1 MRLSHLAAVATL
13 VALLG
18 AMFLALPSAGAQTVL
33 AECVLVQGMVL
44 NADGTTTAGEDDAV
58 PCMRTIPGSGELGT
72 AFVSGSAD
80 ILATDSPSVAGRV
93 VTFTPAEPVAA
104 QGDTAADPNTGSAMY
119 RIIASN
125 TNGVT
130 LGTYEIKVTTKAQ
143 GKGDET
149 EDTSSISPNFKISFV
164 GDSDNIVSAGGT
176 VDVKVEAAN
185 ASLTRVTV
193 SGGLNFYERTVT
205 TTYAEDNTNTPH
217 DADTDLDTTV
227 VTTRRVV
234 GSTLPVADLGLAT
247 NSGGVTWTTD
257 SGSDEAATIAAQDV
271 SAAKYLELAV
281 PVGTAPGEYTV
292 SAIGT
297 YQRGTTTHTLV
308 KTAMLTVGDTVEVET
323 VTFDLSS
330 PRRTGLMSYVPGA
343 APAALNPKA
352 VDEVG
357 GPPNGTGKDGY
368 EDDASTRE
376 SAIIS
381 VGSANNTE
389 FSLSILNRSGKPSE
403 ASAIT
408 SIVISTTGGSLQAKA
423 GQNYECDAVR
433 RTRACEIDISTY
445 ADAGDPLPSK
455 IRVLLSAP
463 ETPGT
468 AEVRAVVVAGGQVHA
483 PDPVTITFYGPLAEL
498 SLSEPSGTLLSHHTN
513 AAGDDR
519 DMIKFTVN
527 ATDADDNAVRTPNVG
542 VKITDPDGVTVSPS
556 KYMVHRS
563 GALNHILEL
572 DNDTAK
578 ASAWK
583 TGDYEITISQGA
595 LSQKV
600 MFAVVGLTG
609 KDEGVDLSVDN
620 EAPDMISA
628 KVVATAMVTDDNGNA
643 VADGT
648 MVRFTSRD
656 TTGDSD
662 SVLVL
667 ASDRDTPTKGGEA
680 KATFVVI
687 GPGSAVVTASADDQ
701 VDVAVVASTAGA
713 PEPVVAPEPEPE
725 VASVDCLSNLSGFST
740 WTCGVDADVSEIFT
754 MVSERG
760 VTAIHLWN
768 GTNWVRYS
776 VVGGSEVPGS
786 SDFMVTKTD
795 ILYISQ

>member
-1 MRLSHLAAVATL
+1 MRLSHLAAMATL

-18 AMFLALPSAGAQTVL
+18 AMFVALPSAGAQTVDPPMCGTAMTLML
-33 AECVLVQGMVL
+33 AHDADADGSVESDEPQNETCTIAQAIGG
-44 NADGTTTAGEDDAV
+44 NADISVSGTATAISIAGGTGADLTITAAGE
-58 PCMRTIPGSGELGT
+58 GT
-72 AFVSGSAD
+72 ATLKVKWTAS
-80 ILATDSPSVAGRV
+80 SPTRTTEETTHKIT
-93 VTFTPAEPVAA
+93 VTKY
-104 QGDTAADPNTGSAMY
+104 TAAES
-119 RIIASN
+119 
-125 TNGVT
+125 
-130 LGTYEIKVTTKAQ
+130 
-143 GKGDET
+143 

-164 GDSDNIVSAGGT
+164 GDADNIVSAGAT
-176 VDVKVEAAN
+176 VEVAVVEEN
-185 ASLTRVTV
+185 AKLTRISV
-193 SGGLNFYERTVT
+193 SGGLDFYAHSKAIVLEEDGDDDDSLPDETGAVT
-205 TTYAEDNTNTPH
+205 ESEVY
-217 DADTDLDTTV
+217 
-227 VTTRRVV
+227 V
-234 GSTLPVADLGLAT
+234 GSTVTSGHLANALMRRIAMYT
-247 NSGGVTWTTD
+247 TSDTDTMPLAEDTAPQAGNVVTRNWL
-257 SGSDEAATIAAQDV
+257 V
-271 SAAKYLELAV
+271 LEV
-281 PVGTAPGEYTV
+281 PVGTPPGEYTV

-297 YQRGTTTHTLV
+297 YQRSGTTHRLV
-308 KTAMLTVGDTVEVET
+308 KSAMLTVGDTVEVET

-330 PRRTGLMSYVPGA
+330 PRRTGLMAYVPGA
-343 APAALNPKA
+343 APAALNPNAMDKL
-352 VDEVG
+352 G

-376 SAIIS
+376 FATIS

-423 GQNYECDAVR
+423 DQDYECDAVR

-498 SLSEPSGTLLSHHTN
+498 SLSEPSGTLLSHNTDG
-513 AAGDDR
+513 AGDDR
-519 DMIKFTVN
+519 DMIKFTID
-527 ATDADDNAVRTPNVG
+527 ATDANGNAVRTPNVG

-563 GALNHILEL
+563 GSLNHTLEL

-609 KDEGVDLSVDN
+609 KDEGIDLSVDN

-656 TTGDSD
+656 TTGDTD

-713 PEPVVAPEPEPE
+713 PEPVVEPEPEPE